1 MIVAE
6 GLGLSLQRPR
16 RLRTSG
22 DARAYMKPLRG
33 TKVTL
38 CIFRNLMGA
47 SSTTKMRN
55 VDLNNV
61 MTSRRQ
67 KRIACIVGI
76 TLIYAG
82 VSVSASAGFGLLAFG
97 DIAQLLLLFVAFV
110 LMSANAV
117 STRGQTRLFWGLM
130 ALGCLL
136 WSADLSLWT
145 LYEVILR
152 RTIPEPFIGDAILF
166 VHVVPFMA
174 AIALRPHQ
182 SEERKLYF
190 STLNFLMLLV
200 WWVFLYA
207 FIVFP
212 DEYVVLNVAV
222 YSPHYDLLYL
232 VENLAFLGVLGML
245 AWKTRGA
252 WKEIYA
258 NLFVA
263 SGLYSISS
271 LALNMAIARGQYH
284 TGSLYDIPFIA
295 SVGWMIWATL
305 LARDLKPPSQPA
317 PSRVSRWQMLAP
329 RLAMLAM
336 LSLPVMG
343 YWAWFRDTGPQHL
356 RQFRLLV
363 TLAAMVVLGLF
374 VFLRQFLMD
383 RELVRLLEE
392 SRSSLENMKRLQ
404 TELVQREKLA
414 SLAQLVSGAAH
425 EINNPL
431 AAILG
436 YSELLAAQPGLES
449 SQASMARKIGQQA
462 RRTRELVSSL
472 LSFAQQS
479 PGEKTLLE
487 MGSVVQRALQ
497 MKMLRTENKNIHSE
511 SRVAPDL
518 PQIWGNVNQLF
529 QCCVEIIGN
538 ATDALE
544 EVGGGTFSVSV
555 LQEGDELV
563 MEFSDSGPGIRDPQ
577 RIFDPFYTTKAV
589 GKGMGLGLSVTYG
602 VVQDH
607 QGQITCENRPE
618 GGAVFV
624 LRFPVAKQP
633 APKIAEAA
641 KA

>member
-1 MIVAE
+1 
-6 GLGLSLQRPR
+6 
-16 RLRTSG
+16 
-22 DARAYMKPLRG
+22 
-33 TKVTL
+33 
-38 CIFRNLMGA
+38 
-47 SSTTKMRN
+47 MRN
-55 VDLNNV
+55 VSVNNH
-61 MTSRRQ
+61 MISGRQ
-67 KRIACIVGI
+67 VRTAGVVGI
-76 TLIYAG
+76 TLVYAC
-82 VSVSASAGFGLLAFG
+82 VSLSTSAGFGLLAFG
-97 DIAQLLLLFVAFV
+97 DIAQFLLLFLAFL
-110 LMSANAV
+110 LMAANAV
-117 STRGQTRLFWGLM
+117 STRGQIRLFWGLM

-136 WSADLSLWT
+136 WSADLALWT

-152 RTIPEPFIGDAILF
+152 RTIPEPFIGDAVLF

-174 AIALRPHQ
+174 AVALRPHQ
-182 SEERKLYF
+182 LEDRKLYF

-252 WKEIYA
+252 WKQVYL

-263 SGLYSISS
+263 SGLYAISS

-317 PSRVSRWQMLAP
+317 PSGLSRWQMLAP

-336 LSLPVMG
+336 LSFPVMG
-343 YWAWFRDTGPQHL
+343 YWAWFLDTAPLHL

-363 TLAAMVVLGLF
+363 TLAAMLVLGLF
-374 VFLRQFLMD
+374 VFLRQLLMD
-383 RELVRLLEE
+383 RELVRLLDA

-436 YSELLAAQPGLES
+436 YSELLAAQADGES
-449 SQASMARKIGQQA
+449 NQASMARKIGQQA

-479 PGEKTLLE
+479 PGEKTLLD
-487 MGSVVQRALQ
+487 MGSIVQRALQ
-497 MKMLRTENKNIHSE
+497 MKMLRTENKNIQLE
-511 SRVAPDL
+511 NRIEPDL
-518 PQIWGNVNQLF
+518 PHIWGNVNQLF

-538 ATDALE
+538 AIDALE

-563 MEFSDSGPGIRDPQ
+563 MEFSDCGPGIRDPR

-607 QGQITCENRPE
+607 QGQISCENRPE
-618 GGAVFV
+618 GGAVFE
-624 LRFPVAKQP
+624 LRFPVAKQSV
-633 APKIAEAA
+633 PKMAEAA
-641 KA
+641 RV

>member
-1 MIVAE
+1 
-6 GLGLSLQRPR
+6 
-16 RLRTSG
+16 
-22 DARAYMKPLRG
+22 
-33 TKVTL
+33 
-38 CIFRNLMGA
+38 
-47 SSTTKMRN
+47 MRN
-55 VDLNNV
+55 VV
-61 MTSRRQ
+61 SIFIISGRQ
-67 KRIACIVGI
+67 WRTAGVVGI
-76 TLIYAG
+76 TLIYAC
-82 VSVSASAGFGLLAFG
+82 VSLSTSARFELLAFG
-97 DIAQLLLLFVAFV
+97 DIAQFSLLFLAFL
-110 LMSANAV
+110 LMAANAV
-117 STRGQTRLFWGLM
+117 ANRGQSRLFWGLM

-136 WSADLSLWT
+136 WSADLALWA

-152 RTIPEPFIGDAILF
+152 RTIPEPFIGDVVLF

-174 AIALRPHQ
+174 AVALRPHQ
-182 SEERKLYF
+182 LEDRKLYF

-212 DEYVVLNVAV
+212 DEYVVLNVAL

-245 AWKTRGA
+245 AWNTRGA
-252 WKEIYA
+252 WREIYS

-263 SGLYSISS
+263 SGLYAISS

-295 SVGWMIWATL
+295 SVCWMIWATL
-305 LARDLKPPSQPA
+305 LARDLKPPSQSA
-317 PSRVSRWQMLAP
+317 PSELSRWQMLAP
-329 RLAMLAM
+329 RLSMVAM

-343 YWAWFRDTGPQHL
+343 YWAWFQDTAPPHI

-363 TLAAMVVLGLF
+363 TLAATLVLGLF
-374 VFLRQFLMD
+374 VFSRQFLMD

-436 YSELLAAQPGLES
+436 YSELLAAQSDLES
-449 SQASMARKIGQQA
+449 NQANMARKIGQQA

-479 PGEKTLLE
+479 PGEKTLLD
-487 MGSVVQRALQ
+487 MGSIVQRALQ
-497 MKMLRTENKNIHSE
+497 MKMLRTENKNINLE
-511 SRVAPDL
+511 NRIEPEL

-538 ATDALE
+538 AIDALD

-555 LQEGDELV
+555 IQEGDELV
-563 MEFSDSGPGIRDPQ
+563 MEFSDSGPGIRDPR

-607 QGQITCENRPE
+607 QGQISCENRPE
-618 GGAVFV
+618 GGAVFE
-624 LRFPVAKQP
+624 LRFPVAKQSVT
-633 APKIAEAA
+633 KLAETATV
-641 KA
+641 

>member
-1 MIVAE
+1 
-6 GLGLSLQRPR
+6 
-16 RLRTSG
+16 
-22 DARAYMKPLRG
+22 
-33 TKVTL
+33 
-38 CIFRNLMGA
+38 
-47 SSTTKMRN
+47 
-55 VDLNNV
+55 

-67 KRIACIVGI
+67 WRTAGVVGI

-82 VSVSASAGFGLLAFG
+82 VSLSTSAGFGLLAFG
-97 DIAQLLLLFVAFV
+97 DIAQFSLLFLAFL

-136 WSADLSLWT
+136 WSADLALWT

-152 RTIPEPFIGDAILF
+152 RAIPEPFIGDAVLF

-174 AIALRPHQ
+174 AVALRPHQ
-182 SEERKLYF
+182 LEKRKLYF
-190 STLNFLMLLV
+190 STLNFLMMLV

-212 DEYVVLNVAV
+212 DEYVQLNVAL

-232 VENLAFLGVLGML
+232 VENMAFLGVLGVL
-245 AWKTRGA
+245 AWKARGA
-252 WKEIYA
+252 WKRIYW

-263 SGLYSISS
+263 SGLYAVSS
-271 LALNMAIARGQYH
+271 LALNVAIARGKYH

-295 SVGWMIWATL
+295 SVCWMIWATL

-317 PSRVSRWQMLAP
+317 PSELPRWQMLTP

-336 LSLPVMG
+336 LSLPLMG
-343 YWAWFRDTGPQHL
+343 YWAWFRDTAPPHL

-363 TLAAMVVLGLF
+363 TLAATLVLGLF

-436 YSELLAAQPGLES
+436 YSELLAAQSDTES
-449 SQASMARKIGQQA
+449 NQASMARKIGQQA

-479 PGEKTLLE
+479 PGEKTLLD
-487 MGSVVQRALQ
+487 MGSIVQRALQ
-497 MKMLRTENKNIHSE
+497 MKMLRTESKNIRLE
-511 SRVAPDL
+511 SRIEPNL

-544 EVGGGTFSVSV
+544 EVGGGAFSVSV

-577 RIFDPFYTTKAV
+577 RIFDPFYTTKPV

-602 VVQDH
+602 VVRDH
-607 QGQITCENRPE
+607 QGQISCENLPA
-618 GGAVFV
+618 GGAAFE
-624 LRFPVAKQP
+624 LRFPVAKQSV
-633 APKIAEAA
+633 PKMAEAA
-641 KA
+641 EA

>member
-1 MIVAE
+1 M
-6 GLGLSLQRPR
+6 S
-16 RLRTSG
+16 
-22 DARAYMKPLRG
+22 
-33 TKVTL
+33 
-38 CIFRNLMGA
+38 
-47 SSTTKMRN
+47 
-55 VDLNNV
+55 
-61 MTSRRQ
+61 SRRQ
-67 KRIACIVGI
+67 WRIACLAGI
-76 TLIYAG
+76 TLIYTV
-82 VSVSASAGFGLLAFG
+82 VSLSRSNGFGLLAFG
-97 DIAQLLLLFVAFV
+97 DIAQTSLLFLAFL
-110 LMSANAV
+110 LMLANAV
-117 STRGQTRLFWGLM
+117 SSRGQIRLFWGLM

-136 WSADLSLWT
+136 WSGNLALWT
-145 LYEVILR
+145 LYEVIVR
-152 RTIPEPFIGDAILF
+152 RALPDPFVGDVVLF
-166 VHVVPFMA
+166 IHVVPFMA
-174 AIALRPHQ
+174 AVALRPHL
-182 SEERKLYF
+182 SDEKKLYF
-190 STLNFLMLLV
+190 STLNFLVLLV

-212 DEYVVLNVAV
+212 DEYVTLNAAV

-232 VENLAFLGVLGML
+232 VENLAFLAVLGIL
-245 AWKTRGA
+245 AWNARGA
-252 WKEIYA
+252 WKDIYQ
-258 NLFVA
+258 NLFIA
-263 SGLYSISS
+263 SGLYAVSS
-271 LALNMAIARGQYH
+271 LALNGAIARGQYY
-284 TGSLYDIPFIA
+284 TGSIYDIPFIA
-295 SVGWMIWATL
+295 SVCWMIWATL
-305 LARDLKPPSQPA
+305 LAREVKPPAEPA
-317 PSRVSRWQMLAP
+317 PSERSRWQMWAP
-329 RLAMLAM
+329 RLAMLAV

-343 YWAWFRDTGPQHL
+343 YWAWFHDTAPPNL
-356 RQFRLLV
+356 RRFRLLV
-363 TLAAMVVLGLF
+363 TLAATVVLGLV

-436 YSELLAAQPGLES
+436 YSELLAAQTDPGS
-449 SQASMARKIGQQA
+449 NQANMARKIGQQA

-479 PGEKTLLE
+479 PGEKTLLD
-487 MGSVVQRALQ
+487 MGSIVQRALQ
-497 MKMLRTENKNIHSE
+497 MKMLRMENKNILVE
-511 SRVAPDL
+511 SRIASEL

-544 EVGGGTFSVSV
+544 EVSGGTLSVSV

-607 QGQITCENRPE
+607 QGQISCENRPE

-624 LRFPVAKQP
+624 LHFPVAKQS
-633 APKIAEAA
+633 APKMIEAA
-641 KA
+641 KVYT

>member
-1 MIVAE
+1 
-6 GLGLSLQRPR
+6 
-16 RLRTSG
+16 
-22 DARAYMKPLRG
+22 
-33 TKVTL
+33 
-38 CIFRNLMGA
+38 
-47 SSTTKMRN
+47 
-55 VDLNNV
+55 

-67 KRIACIVGI
+67 WRTAGVVGI

-82 VSVSASAGFGLLAFG
+82 VSLSTSAGFGLLAFG
-97 DIAQLLLLFVAFV
+97 DIAQFSLLFLAFL

-136 WSADLSLWT
+136 WSADLALWT

-152 RTIPEPFIGDAILF
+152 RAIPEPFIGDAVLF

-174 AIALRPHQ
+174 AVALRPHQ
-182 SEERKLYF
+182 LEERKLYF
-190 STLNFLMLLV
+190 STLNFLMMLV

-212 DEYVVLNVAV
+212 DEYVQLNVAV

-232 VENLAFLGVLGML
+232 VENMAFLGVLGVL
-245 AWKTRGA
+245 AWKARGA
-252 WKEIYA
+252 WKRIYW

-263 SGLYSISS
+263 SGLYAVSS
-271 LALNMAIARGQYH
+271 LALNVAIARGKYH

-295 SVGWMIWATL
+295 SVCWMIWATL

-317 PSRVSRWQMLAP
+317 PSELPRWQMLTP

-336 LSLPVMG
+336 LSLPLMG
-343 YWAWFRDTGPQHL
+343 YWAWFRDTAPPHL

-363 TLAAMVVLGLF
+363 TLAATLVLGLF

-436 YSELLAAQPGLES
+436 YSELLAAQSDTES
-449 SQASMARKIGQQA
+449 NQASMARKIGQQA

-479 PGEKTLLE
+479 PGEKTLLD
-487 MGSVVQRALQ
+487 MGSIVQRALQ
-497 MKMLRTENKNIHSE
+497 MKMLRTESKNIRLE
-511 SRVAPDL
+511 SRIEPNL

-544 EVGGGTFSVSV
+544 EVGGGAFSVSV

-577 RIFDPFYTTKAV
+577 RIFDPFYTTKPV

-602 VVQDH
+602 VVRDH
-607 QGQITCENRPE
+607 QGRISCENLPA
-618 GGAVFV
+618 GGAAFE
-624 LRFPVAKQP
+624 LRFPVAKQSV
-633 APKIAEAA
+633 PKIAEAA
-641 KA
+641 EA

>member
-1 MIVAE
+1 
-6 GLGLSLQRPR
+6 
-16 RLRTSG
+16 
-22 DARAYMKPLRG
+22 
-33 TKVTL
+33 
-38 CIFRNLMGA
+38 
-47 SSTTKMRN
+47 
-55 VDLNNV
+55 

-67 KRIACIVGI
+67 WRTAGVVGI

-82 VSVSASAGFGLLAFG
+82 VSLSTSAGFGLLAFG
-97 DIAQLLLLFVAFV
+97 DIAQFSLLFLAFL

-136 WSADLSLWT
+136 WSADLALWT

-152 RTIPEPFIGDAILF
+152 RAIPEPFIGDAVLF

-174 AIALRPHQ
+174 AVALRPHQ
-182 SEERKLYF
+182 LEERKLYF
-190 STLNFLMLLV
+190 STLNFLMMLV

-212 DEYVVLNVAV
+212 DEYVQLNVAV

-232 VENLAFLGVLGML
+232 VENMAFLGVLGVL
-245 AWKTRGA
+245 AWKARGA
-252 WKEIYA
+252 WKRIYW

-263 SGLYSISS
+263 SGLYAVSS
-271 LALNMAIARGQYH
+271 LALNVAIARGKYH

-295 SVGWMIWATL
+295 SVCWMIWATL

-317 PSRVSRWQMLAP
+317 PSELPRWQMLTP

-336 LSLPVMG
+336 LSLPLMG
-343 YWAWFRDTGPQHL
+343 YWAWFRDTAPPHL

-363 TLAAMVVLGLF
+363 TLAATLVLGLF

-383 RELVRLLEE
+383 RELARLLEE

-436 YSELLAAQPGLES
+436 YSELLAAQSDTES
-449 SQASMARKIGQQA
+449 NQASMARKIGQQA

-479 PGEKTLLE
+479 PGEKTLLD
-487 MGSVVQRALQ
+487 MGSIVQRALQ
-497 MKMLRTENKNIHSE
+497 MKMLRTESKNIRLE
-511 SRVAPDL
+511 SRIEPNL

-544 EVGGGTFSVSV
+544 EVGGGAFSVSV

-577 RIFDPFYTTKAV
+577 RIFDPFYTTKPV

-602 VVQDH
+602 VVRDH
-607 QGQITCENRPE
+607 QGQISCENLPA
-618 GGAVFV
+618 GGAAFE
-624 LRFPVAKQP
+624 LRFPVAKQSV
-633 APKIAEAA
+633 PKIAEAA
-641 KA
+641 EA

>member
-1 MIVAE
+1 
-6 GLGLSLQRPR
+6 
-16 RLRTSG
+16 
-22 DARAYMKPLRG
+22 
-33 TKVTL
+33 
-38 CIFRNLMGA
+38 
-47 SSTTKMRN
+47 
-55 VDLNNV
+55 

-67 KRIACIVGI
+67 WRTVGVVGI
-76 TLIYAG
+76 TVIYAC
-82 VSVSASAGFGLLAFG
+82 VSLSTSAGFGLLAFG
-97 DIAQLLLLFVAFV
+97 DIAQFLLLFLAFL

-136 WSADLSLWT
+136 WSADLALWT

-152 RTIPEPFIGDAILF
+152 RAIPEPFIGDAILF

-174 AIALRPHQ
+174 AVALRPHQ
-182 SEERKLYF
+182 LEERKLYF

-245 AWKTRGA
+245 AWKARGA
-252 WKEIYA
+252 WKEIYW

-263 SGLYSISS
+263 SGLYAISS

-295 SVGWMIWATL
+295 SVCWTIWATL

-317 PSRVSRWQMLAP
+317 SPELSRWQMLAP
-329 RLAMLAM
+329 RLSMLAM
-336 LSLPVMG
+336 LSLPLMG
-343 YWAWFRDTGPQHL
+343 YWAWFRDTAPPHL

-363 TLAAMVVLGLF
+363 TLAATLVLGLF

-392 SRSSLENMKRLQ
+392 SRSGLENMKRLQ

-436 YSELLAAQPGLES
+436 YSELLAAQSDMES
-449 SQASMARKIGQQA
+449 NQASMARKIGQQA

-479 PGEKTLLE
+479 PGEKTLLD
-487 MGSVVQRALQ
+487 MGSIVQRALQ
-497 MKMLRTENKNIHSE
+497 MKMLRTENKNIHLE
-511 SRVAPDL
+511 SRIAPDL

-529 QCCVEIIGN
+529 QCCAEIIGN

-555 LQEGDELV
+555 LQEGNELV

-577 RIFDPFYTTKAV
+577 RIFDPFYTTKPV

-607 QGQITCENRPE
+607 KGQIRCENLPE
-618 GGAVFV
+618 GGAVFE

-633 APKIAEAA
+633 APKITEAA
-641 KA
+641 TV

>member
-1 MIVAE
+1 
-6 GLGLSLQRPR
+6 
-16 RLRTSG
+16 
-22 DARAYMKPLRG
+22 
-33 TKVTL
+33 
-38 CIFRNLMGA
+38 
-47 SSTTKMRN
+47 
-55 VDLNNV
+55 

-67 KRIACIVGI
+67 WRTAGVVGI

-82 VSVSASAGFGLLAFG
+82 VSLSTSAGFGLLAFG
-97 DIAQLLLLFVAFV
+97 DIAQFSLLFLAFL

-136 WSADLSLWT
+136 WSADLALWT

-152 RTIPEPFIGDAILF
+152 RAIPEPFIGDAVLF

-174 AIALRPHQ
+174 AVALRPHQ
-182 SEERKLYF
+182 LEERKLYF
-190 STLNFLMLLV
+190 STLNFLMMLV

-212 DEYVVLNVAV
+212 DEYVQLNVAL

-232 VENLAFLGVLGML
+232 VENMAFLGVLGVL
-245 AWKTRGA
+245 AWKARGA
-252 WKEIYA
+252 WKRIYW

-263 SGLYSISS
+263 SGLYAVSS
-271 LALNMAIARGQYH
+271 LALNVAIARGKYH

-295 SVGWMIWATL
+295 SVCWMIWATL

-317 PSRVSRWQMLAP
+317 PSELPRWQMLTP

-336 LSLPVMG
+336 LSLPLMG
-343 YWAWFRDTGPQHL
+343 YWAWFRDTAPPHL

-363 TLAAMVVLGLF
+363 TLAATLVLGLF

-436 YSELLAAQPGLES
+436 YSELLAAQSDTES
-449 SQASMARKIGQQA
+449 NQASMARKIGQQA

-479 PGEKTLLE
+479 PGEKTLLD

-497 MKMLRTENKNIHSE
+497 MKMLRTESKNIRLE
-511 SRVAPDL
+511 SRIEPNL

-544 EVGGGTFSVSV
+544 EVGGGAFSVSV

-577 RIFDPFYTTKAV
+577 RIFDPFYTTKPV

-602 VVQDH
+602 VVRDH
-607 QGQITCENRPE
+607 QGQISCENLPA
-618 GGAVFV
+618 GGATFE
-624 LRFPVAKQP
+624 LRFPVAKQSV
-633 APKIAEAA
+633 PKIAEAA

>member
-1 MIVAE
+1 MI
-6 GLGLSLQRPR
+6 
-16 RLRTSG
+16 SG
-22 DARAYMKPLRG
+22 
-33 TKVTL
+33 
-38 CIFRNLMGA
+38 
-47 SSTTKMRN
+47 
-55 VDLNNV
+55 
-61 MTSRRQ
+61 RQ
-67 KRIACIVGI
+67 WRIAGIVGI
-76 TLIYAG
+76 TLVYA
-82 VSVSASAGFGLLAFG
+82 SVSLSMPAGFGLLAFG
-97 DIAQLLLLFVAFV
+97 DIVQFSLLFIAFL
-110 LMSANAV
+110 LMVANAV
-117 STRGQTRLFWGLM
+117 STRGQVRLFWGLM

-136 WSADLSLWT
+136 WSTNLGLWT

-152 RTIPEPFIGDAILF
+152 RTIPDPFIGDVVLF

-174 AIALRPHQ
+174 AVALRPHL
-182 SEERKLYF
+182 SDEKKLYF
-190 STLNFLMLLV
+190 STLTFLMLLV

-212 DEYVVLNVAV
+212 DEYVVLNVAL

-232 VENLAFLGVLGML
+232 VENMAFLVVLGIL
-245 AWKTRGA
+245 AWNARNS
-252 WKEIYA
+252 WKQIYR
-258 NLFVA
+258 NMFVA
-263 SGLYSISS
+263 SGLYAVSS
-271 LALNMAIARGQYH
+271 LVLNGAIARGQYY
-284 TGSLYDIPFIA
+284 TGSIYDIPLIA
-295 SVGWMIWATL
+295 SIGWMIGAAL
-305 LARDLKPPSQPA
+305 LARELKPPSEPA
-317 PSRVSRWQMLAP
+317 PSELSRWQMLAP

-336 LSLPVMG
+336 LSLPLMG
-343 YWAWFRDTGPQHL
+343 YWAWFRYTSPPNL

-363 TLAAMVVLGLF
+363 TLAAMLVLGMF

-436 YSELLAAQPGLES
+436 YSELLAAQAGLES
-449 SQASMARKIGQQA
+449 EQASMARKIGQQA
-462 RRTRELVSSL
+462 RRTRELLSSL

-479 PGEKTLLE
+479 PGEKTLLD
-487 MGSVVQRALQ
+487 MGSIVQRALQ
-497 MKMLRTENKNIHSE
+497 MKMLRTENKSIHLE
-511 SRVAPDL
+511 SRIAPGL

-544 EVGGGTFSVSV
+544 EVGGGTLSVSV
-555 LQEGDELV
+555 LEEGDELV

-607 QGQITCENRPE
+607 QGQISCENRPE

-624 LRFPVAKQP
+624 LRFPAANQP
-633 APKIAEAA
+633 APKMAGAA
-641 KA
+641 QA

>member
-1 MIVAE
+1 
-6 GLGLSLQRPR
+6 
-16 RLRTSG
+16 
-22 DARAYMKPLRG
+22 
-33 TKVTL
+33 
-38 CIFRNLMGA
+38 
-47 SSTTKMRN
+47 
-55 VDLNNV
+55 
-61 MTSRRQ
+61 MTS
-67 KRIACIVGI
+67 KRHWRMACLIGI
-76 TLIYAG
+76 TLIYAV
-82 VSVSASAGFGLLAFG
+82 VSLTQPAGFALLAFG
-97 DIAQLLLLFVAFV
+97 DIAQFLLLFLACLLMVA
-110 LMSANAV
+110 NTV
-117 STRGQTRLFWGLM
+117 STRGQIRVFWGLM
-130 ALGCLL
+130 AAGCLL
-136 WSADLSLWT
+136 WSTSLALWT

-152 RTIPEPFIGDAILF
+152 RGIPDPFIGDAILF

-174 AIALRPHQ
+174 AVALRPHL
-182 SEERKLYF
+182 SDEKKLYF

-232 VENLAFLGVLGML
+232 VENLAFLGVLGIL
-245 AWKTRGA
+245 GWNARGA
-252 WKEIYA
+252 WKAIYW

-263 SGLYSISS
+263 SGLYAVSS
-271 LALNMAIARGQYH
+271 LALNAAITRGQYH
-284 TGSLYDIPFIA
+284 TGSIYDVPFIA
-295 SVGWMIWATL
+295 SVCWMIWATL
-305 LARDLKPPSQPA
+305 LARESKPPSQPA
-317 PSRVSRWQMLAP
+317 PSELSRWQMLAP
-329 RLAMLAM
+329 RMAMLAM

-343 YWAWFRDTGPQHL
+343 YWAWFRNTAPPNL

-363 TLAAMVVLGLF
+363 TLGAMLVLGLF
-374 VFLRQFLMD
+374 VFLRQVLLD

-436 YSELLAAQPGLES
+436 YSELLASQTDMDS

-479 PGEKTLLE
+479 PGEKTLLD
-487 MGSVVQRALQ
+487 MGSIVQRALQ
-497 MKMLRTENKNIHSE
+497 MKMLRIDNKNVHVE
-511 SRVAPDL
+511 SRIAPGL

-538 ATDALE
+538 ATDALD
-544 EVGGGTFSVSV
+544 EVGGGTFSVSI

-563 MEFSDSGPGIRDPQ
+563 LEFSDSGPGIRDPQ
-577 RIFDPFYTTKAV
+577 RIFDPFYTTKPV

-618 GGAVFV
+618 GGAIFI
-624 LRFPVAKQP
+624 LRFPVAKQS
-633 APKIAEAA
+633 ASKMAEAA

>member
-1 MIVAE
+1 
-6 GLGLSLQRPR
+6 
-16 RLRTSG
+16 
-22 DARAYMKPLRG
+22 
-33 TKVTL
+33 
-38 CIFRNLMGA
+38 
-47 SSTTKMRN
+47 
-55 VDLNNV
+55 
-61 MTSRRQ
+61 MTSKRQ
-67 KRIACIVGI
+67 WQVGSIVGLI
-76 TLIYAG
+76 LIYAG
-82 VSVSASAGFGLLAFG
+82 VSVSVPNGFGLLAFG
-97 DIAQLLLLFVAFV
+97 DISQFLLLFTAFV
-110 LMSANAV
+110 LMLRNAV
-117 STRGQTRLFWGLM
+117 STRGQIRLFWGLLAM
-130 ALGCLL
+130 GCLL
-136 WSADLSLWT
+136 WSTNLALWT

-152 RTIPEPFIGDAILF
+152 QPLPDPFAGDVILF
-166 VHVVPFMA
+166 IHVVPFMA
-174 AIALRPHQ
+174 AVALRPHLL
-182 SEERKLYF
+182 EEKKLYF

-207 FIVFP
+207 FVIFP
-212 DEYVVLNVAV
+212 DEYVVLNVSL

-232 VENLAFLGVLGML
+232 VENLAFLMVLGIL
-245 AWKTRGA
+245 AWNARGA
-252 WKEIYA
+252 WKKIYW

-263 SGLYSISS
+263 SGLYAVSS
-271 LALNMAIARGQYH
+271 VALNAAIARGAYH

-295 SVGWMIWATL
+295 SVCWMSGAAL
-305 LARDLKPPSQPA
+305 LAHELKPPSQPA
-317 PSRVSRWQMLAP
+317 PSVISRWQMLTP

-343 YWAWFRDTGPQHL
+343 YWAWFRDTAAPHL
-356 RQFRLLV
+356 RQFRLVV

-383 RELVRLLEE
+383 HELVRLLEE

-404 TELVQREKLA
+404 TELIQREKLA

-436 YSELLAAQPGLES
+436 YSELLA
-449 SQASMARKIGQQA
+449 SQSDLDSNQANMARKIGQQA

-479 PGEKTLLE
+479 PGEKTLLD
-487 MGSVVQRALQ
+487 MGSIVQRALQ
-497 MKMLRTENKNIHSE
+497 MKMMRAESQNIRLE
-511 SRVAPDL
+511 SRIAANL

-555 LQEGDELV
+555 LPEGDELI
-563 MEFSDSGPGIRDPQ
+563 MEFSDSGPGVRDPQ
-577 RIFDPFYTTKAV
+577 RIFDPFYTTKPV

-602 VVQDH
+602 VVRDH
-607 QGQITCENRPE
+607 QGQISCENRPE
-618 GGAVFV
+618 GGAVFT
-624 LRFPVAKQP
+624 LRFPLAKRS
-633 APKIAEAA
+633 APVMVETA

>member
-1 MIVAE
+1 
-6 GLGLSLQRPR
+6 
-16 RLRTSG
+16 
-22 DARAYMKPLRG
+22 
-33 TKVTL
+33 
-38 CIFRNLMGA
+38 
-47 SSTTKMRN
+47 
-55 VDLNNV
+55 

-67 KRIACIVGI
+67 WRTAGVVGI

-82 VSVSASAGFGLLAFG
+82 VSLSTSAGFGLLAFG
-97 DIAQLLLLFVAFV
+97 DIAQFSLLFLAFL

-136 WSADLSLWT
+136 WSADLALWT

-152 RTIPEPFIGDAILF
+152 RAIPEPFIGDAVLF

-174 AIALRPHQ
+174 AVALRPHQ
-182 SEERKLYF
+182 LEERKLYF
-190 STLNFLMLLV
+190 STLNFLMMLV

-212 DEYVVLNVAV
+212 DEYVQLNVAL

-232 VENLAFLGVLGML
+232 VENMAFLGVLGVL
-245 AWKTRGA
+245 AWKARGA
-252 WKEIYA
+252 WKRIYW

-263 SGLYSISS
+263 SGLYAVSS
-271 LALNMAIARGQYH
+271 LALNVAIARGKYH

-295 SVGWMIWATL
+295 SVCWMIWATL

-317 PSRVSRWQMLAP
+317 PSELPRWQMLTP

-336 LSLPVMG
+336 LSLPLMG
-343 YWAWFRDTGPQHL
+343 YWAWFRDTAPPHL

-363 TLAAMVVLGLF
+363 TLAATLVLGLF

-436 YSELLAAQPGLES
+436 YSELLAAQSDTES
-449 SQASMARKIGQQA
+449 NQASMARKIGQQA

-479 PGEKTLLE
+479 PGEKTLLD
-487 MGSVVQRALQ
+487 MGSIVQRALQ
-497 MKMLRTENKNIHSE
+497 MKMLRTESKNIRLE
-511 SRVAPDL
+511 SRIEPNL

-544 EVGGGTFSVSV
+544 EVGGGAFSVSV

-577 RIFDPFYTTKAV
+577 RIFDPFYTTKPV

-602 VVQDH
+602 VVRDH
-607 QGQITCENRPE
+607 QGQISCENLPA
-618 GGAVFV
+618 GGAAFE
-624 LRFPVAKQP
+624 LRFPVAKQSV
-633 APKIAEAA
+633 PKIAEAA

>member
-1 MIVAE
+1 MISKHPWRVACF
-6 GLGLSLQRPR
+6 
-16 RLRTSG
+16 
-22 DARAYMKPLRG
+22 A
-33 TKVTL
+33 
-38 CIFRNLMGA
+38 
-47 SSTTKMRN
+47 
-55 VDLNNV
+55 
-61 MTSRRQ
+61 
-67 KRIACIVGI
+67 GI
-76 TLIYAG
+76 LLIYA
-82 VSVSASAGFGLLAFG
+82 SVSLSLPAGFGLLAFG
-97 DIAQLLLLFVAFV
+97 DVAQFLLLFIAFL
-110 LMSANAV
+110 LMLGNAF
-117 STRGQTRLFWGLM
+117 SNRGQIRLFWGLM

-136 WSADLSLWT
+136 WSANLSLWT
-145 LYEVILR
+145 LYEVIWR
-152 RTIPEPFIGDAILF
+152 RTIPDPFIGDAILF

-174 AIALRPHQ
+174 AVALRPHQ
-182 SEERKLYF
+182 SEDKKLYF

-232 VENLAFLGVLGML
+232 VENLAFLAVLGIL
-245 AWKTRGA
+245 AWNARGA
-252 WKEIYA
+252 WRDIYR

-263 SGLYSISS
+263 SGLYAFSS

-284 TGSLYDIPFIA
+284 TGSLYDIPFVA
-295 SVGWMIWATL
+295 SVCWMIWATL
-305 LARDLKPPSQPA
+305 LARDLKPPAQPA
-317 PSRVSRWQMLAP
+317 PSELSRWQMLAP
-329 RLAMLAM
+329 RLTMLAM
-336 LSLPVMG
+336 LSLPLMG
-343 YWAWFRDTGPQHL
+343 YWAWFRDTAPPHL

-363 TLAAMVVLGLF
+363 TLAAMLVLGLF

-383 RELVRLLEE
+383 RELVRLLEA
-392 SRSSLENMKRLQ
+392 SRDSLENMKRLQ

-436 YSELLAAQPGLES
+436 YSELLAAQPDLES
-449 SQASMARKIGQQA
+449 KQANMARKIGQQA

-479 PGEKTLLE
+479 PGEKTLLD
-487 MGSVVQRALQ
+487 MGSVLQRALQ
-497 MKMLRTENKNIHSE
+497 MKMLRTENKNIHLE
-511 SRVAPDL
+511 SRIEPDL

-577 RIFDPFYTTKAV
+577 RIFDPFYTTKPV

-607 QGQITCENRPE
+607 QGKISCENRVG
-618 GGAVFV
+618 GGAVFE
-624 LRFPVAKQP
+624 LRFPLAKP
-633 APKIAEAA
+633 SEPKQSASKMAEAA
-641 KA
+641 QA

>member
-1 MIVAE
+1 MI
-6 GLGLSLQRPR
+6 S
-16 RLRTSG
+16 
-22 DARAYMKPLRG
+22 
-33 TKVTL
+33 
-38 CIFRNLMGA
+38 
-47 SSTTKMRN
+47 MR
-55 VDLNNV
+55 
-61 MTSRRQ
+61 Q
-67 KRIACIVGI
+67 WRIAGIAGI
-76 TLIYAG
+76 TFIYAG
-82 VSVSASAGFGLLAFG
+82 VSLSVPAGFGLLAFG
-97 DIAQLLLLFVAFV
+97 DIAQFSLLFLAFL
-110 LMSANAV
+110 LMVSNAV
-117 STRGQTRLFWGLM
+117 STRGQVRLFWSLM

-136 WSADLSLWT
+136 WSTSLALWT

-152 RTIPEPFIGDAILF
+152 LPIPDPFIGDAILF

-174 AIALRPHQ
+174 AVALRPHL
-182 SEERKLYF
+182 SDEKKLYF
-190 STLNFLMLLV
+190 STLTFLMLLV

-232 VENLAFLGVLGML
+232 VENMAFLVVLGVLAWNARS
-245 AWKTRGA
+245 AWK
-252 WKEIYA
+252 KIYR

-263 SGLYSISS
+263 SGLYAVSS
-271 LALNMAIARGQYH
+271 LVLNGAIARGQYY
-284 TGSLYDIPFIA
+284 TGSIYDIPVIA
-295 SVGWMIWATL
+295 SVSWMIWAAL
-305 LARDLKPPSQPA
+305 LARELKPPSEPA
-317 PSRVSRWQMLAP
+317 PSELSRWQMLAP

-336 LSLPVMG
+336 LSLPLMG
-343 YWAWFRDTGPQHL
+343 YWAWFRDTAPANL
-356 RQFRLLV
+356 RQFRLVV
-363 TLAAMVVLGLF
+363 TLAATLVLGLF

-436 YSELLAAQPGLES
+436 YSELLAAQAGAES
-449 SQASMARKIGQQA
+449 EQGNMARKIGQQA
-462 RRTRELVSSL
+462 RRTRELLSSL

-479 PGEKTLLE
+479 PGEKTLLD

-497 MKMLRTENKNIHSE
+497 MKMLRTENKNIQLE
-511 SRVAPDL
+511 SRIAPRL

-538 ATDALE
+538 ATDALQ
-544 EVGGGTFSVSV
+544 EVGGGTLSVSV
-555 LQEGDELV
+555 IEEGDELV

-607 QGQITCENRPE
+607 QGQISCENRAE
-618 GGAVFV
+618 GGAVFE
-624 LRFPVAKQP
+624 LRFPAAKQP
-633 APKIAEAA
+633 APKMAGAA
-641 KA
+641 QA